1 LIIYIFL
8 YITGG
13 NKLNKE
19 ITKYEVIPLIL
30 DACPSYLE
38 KWNKYLAES
47 DDEYEEGLLYLA
59 VADFVRHFVELLS
72 NNQREEFENIFE
84 VIEKLH
90 LQGDNYVKELATIG
104 FLEDIKHSLINPDDT
119 GLIKKYLRPESLK
132 WWDNLDD
139 FWCGKT
145 GYVGGPK
152 LNP

>member
-1 LIIYIFL
+1 LKIYIFL

-38 KWNKYLAES
+38 KWNQYLAES
-47 DDEYEEGLLYLA
+47 DDEYEA
-59 VADFVRHFVELLS
+59 VADFVRHFLELLS

-90 LQGDNYVKELATIG
+90 LQGDYYVKELATIG

-139 FWCGKT
+139 FWRGET
-145 GYVGGPK
+145 RYVGGPK